1 MTPKKA
7 VVKTL
12 LHRTKEIPTDE
23 NLRQQEVDKLNLDL
37 EANGYTRRFLQQIQK
52 SNVQTPQRHEN
63 SRGFAVLP
71 YVKGVSERIKRTL
84 KRANIRTAFRPLE
97 TLSKIF
103 RKPKDRAVD
112 FKVPGIVYKVKCKD
126 CHFTYVGESK
136 RSWDSRGKE
145 HNPGRRTNNESAF

>member
-52 SNVQTPQRHEN
+52 SNAQIPQRHED
-63 SRGFAVLP
+63 SGGFAVLP
-71 YVKGVSERIKRTL
+71 YVKGVFERIKRTL
-84 KRANIRTAFRPLE
+84 KRANIRTAFKPLE
-97 TLSKIF
+97 TLSKNIL
-103 RKPKDRAVD
+103 K
-112 FKVPGIVYKVKCKD
+112 
-126 CHFTYVGESK
+126 TE
-136 RSWDSRGKE
+136 RSCR
-145 HNPGRRTNNESAF
+145 